1 MLLRKLAAALGP
13 LLLCLVVC
21 AAFRWVDGLLGAAN
35 FSAFLLKGLLLGL
48 CLALVLPLAGVSART
63 NGLVPWLFAGAGLL
77 LILLAYQYLETSGVL
92 HSALLLNLIS
102 INGQVVLVES
112 TVMGYLCATALMY
125 RRC

>member
-35 FSAFLLKGLLLGL
+35 FFAFLLKGLLLGL

-102 INGQVVLVES
+102 IHGQVVLVES

-125 RRC
+125 RRR